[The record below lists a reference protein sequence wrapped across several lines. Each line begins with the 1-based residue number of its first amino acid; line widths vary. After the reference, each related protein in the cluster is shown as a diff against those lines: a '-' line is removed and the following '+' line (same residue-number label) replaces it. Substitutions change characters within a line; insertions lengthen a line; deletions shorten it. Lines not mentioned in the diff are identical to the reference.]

1 MARNQN
7 LLYGKLYQF
16 RLRYTFD
23 DFEKTV
29 WSPISKLP
37 LPIPIV
43 GSDFRYDSST
53 ESVSNEITIQFNT
66 QDPEITIIEIAVREG
81 NDGQWMLLDRIRKY
95 DENFDVLVESN
106 ILYEYK
112 FYNDKVL
119 FGLDQ
124 ADANRLFDYVP
135 QIAECT
141 ELINENQLVDAGI
154 TEGYDNVDVDA
165 TLSVEVVGNP
175 SGYGE
180 PVQPS
185 TTVYSWGIEIL
196 FTEIPSGSTTV
207 VEADEWI
214 LEQFTSIGEYSARE
228 YRGSEETELDV
239 IASLVWQLQSD
250 GANCLQDG
258 MKIVI
263 YKMFDES
270 ILLIS
275 RAEIRS
281 LLSSTQHFKTGR
293 LHKFGIIYYDRAFR
307 SGSVNSSEDT
317 EIYIRSLN
325 EMVEFAAIPN
335 SGTFPTARVAYTI
348 NNVPPKWAKYWQWVY
363 AKDYSDYVQILVND
377 IREDPDGNFI
387 TIAVNPSI
395 EALNTELT
403 ESIIPEWTFE
413 KGDRIRAIGYV
424 NNLGEPLN
432 VIEQIIDVPI
442 LSYDEDTKLFRIP
455 FVKFPY
461 STYFY
466 WLFEVYRKPIEFP
479 DQIGE
484 QYFEIG
490 ELNPVLNPYTEQRSH
505 GHVNHSYT
513 NQEVSNAISTLSAR
527 GYIDCGNAYVKR
539 RAYPFNGR
547 FRTYPVEANN
557 FDDFYVSDYYNVGR
571 INVVDNNSR
580 RAKLPTS
587 LRWSGS
593 YVTQS
598 RINNLSRGDYDDFD
612 YVTEKYGK
620 ITRLKQIGEVLNCR
634 QEYRSTSIYVGRVEL
649 RQSELEEMGFIAQS
663 NRLLGT
669 RYVSKEKWGCVNPE
683 SEVQNGQVSYYFDW
697 RNGAVIADGYN
708 KPEPISDLGMKKHFS
723 ELAQTL
729 TGYARVKVVGG
740 YDSRN
745 DILYYL
751 FTGRTNDD
759 LFSEV
764 VLFKNGW
771 KSFISLKNSLDTPP
785 DCFACI
791 GNHFVSFLGGQLW
804 VHGSGSPNTWYGVYR
819 PVELN
824 LVFNQ
829 AGDQNKIFRRVRLNS
844 DSDSWASPDYGD
856 VSIPPTPT
864 FRYGMQTRIP
874 AIRFRDEEG
883 MLYSDIPNNAGTPP
897 SLKGM
902 VNGEPMRGNSLR
914 LRLKNDSA
922 EQFGLLTVSVVE
934 QPT

>member
-37 LPIPIV
+37 LPIPVV
-43 GSDFRYDSST
+43 GSDFRYDSNT

-66 QDPEITIIEIAVREG
+66 QDPEITAIEIAVREG
-81 NDGQWMLLDRIRKY
+81 NDGQWLLLDRIRKY

-124 ADANRLFDYVP
+124 TDVNRLFDYVP

-165 TLSVEVVGNP
+165 TLSVEITGNLDFINVQQP
-175 SGYGE
+175 SGGY
-180 PVQPS
+180 QDRDYII
-185 TTVYSWGIEIL
+185 TFY
-196 FTEIPSGSTTV
+196 EIPVNSYTRV
-207 VEADEWI
+207 VVNGNVA
-214 LEQFTSIGEYSARE
+214 TKARF
-228 YRGSEETELDV
+228 GDTTELEV
-239 IASLVWQLQSD
+239 IASIVQQLQDQGIDCSQVD
-250 GANCLQDG
+250 MQ
-258 MKIVI
+258 
-263 YKMFDES
+263 
-270 ILLIS
+270 ILLIAPPGIFLWFVEARIES
-275 RAEIRS
+275 VPS
-281 LLSSTQHFKTGR
+281 LKSHFKTGKT
-293 LHKFGIIYYDRAFR
+293 HKFGVVYYDRALR
-307 SGSVNSSEDT
+307 SGAVNTNESCN
-317 EIYIRSLN
+317 IYIPYFEGYSAYFGAIEQIQRRRISYELN
-325 EMVEFAAIPN
+325 SI
-335 SGTFPTARVAYTI
+335 
-348 NNVPPKWAKYWQWVY
+348 PPKWAKYWQWVY
-363 AKDYSDYVQILVND
+363 AKDYSDYVQVYLTGIEATEND
-377 IREDPDGNFI
+377 EYLTVP
-387 TIAVNPSI
+387 VNPSI
-395 EALNTELT
+395 EALNTAVE
-403 ESIIPEWTFE
+403 ESVIAEWTFE
-413 KGDRIRAIGYV
+413 KGDRIRFHGYAS
-424 NNLGEPLN
+424 GEGGSLYELDT
-432 VIEQIIDVPI
+432 VKDFPI
-442 LSYDEDTKLFRIP
+442 LAYDEDTKNFKIP
-455 FVKFPY
+455 YDEYLLQRNTFDQPFHWTV
-461 STYFY
+461 
-466 WLFEVYRKPIEFP
+466 EVYRKPIQLP
-479 DQIGE
+479 DEIGE
-484 QYFEIG
+484 QYFEVC
-490 ELNPVLNPYTEQRSH
+490 ELNPVLNPYTEQRAH
-505 GHVNHSYT
+505 GHINLSNI
-513 NQEVSNAISTLSAR
+513 NQETSNGASTLPAR
-527 GYIDCGNAYVKR
+527 GYIEAGDSYTR
-539 RAYPFNGR
+539 QRAYPVSGGFYL
-547 FRTYPVEANN
+547 YPVEAKN

-587 LRWSGS
+587 LRWSGN

-612 YVTEKYGK
+612 FVTEKYGK

-649 RQSELEEMGFIAQS
+649 RQSELEGMGFIAQS

-683 SEVQNGQVSYYFDW
+683 SEVQNGQISYYFDW
-697 RNGAVIADGYN
+697 LNGAVIADGYN
-708 KPEPISDLGMKKHFS
+708 KPEPISDLGMKKHFR

-729 TGYARVKVVGG
+729 TGHAEVKVVGG
-740 YDSRN
+740 YDSR
-745 DILYYL
+745 DDMLYMA

-759 LFSEV
+759 IYSEV

-771 KSFISLKNSLDTPP
+771 KSFVTLLNESSEPP

-791 GNHFVSFLGGQLW
+791 GDKFVSFLGGQLYT
-804 VHGSGSPNTWYGVYR
+804 HGTGSPNTWYGVYR
-819 PVELN
+819 PMELN

-844 DSDSWASPDYGD
+844 DSDAWSCPVYGD
-856 VSIPPTPT
+856 VYVPPTPT
-864 FRYGMQTRIP
+864 FRSGMQTRIP

-897 SLKGM
+897 TLKGM

-914 LRLKNDSA
+914 LRLKNSSE
-922 EQFGLLTVSVVE
+922 EQFSLLTVSVVE

>member
-43 GSDFRYDSST
+43 GSDFRYDSNT
-53 ESVSNEITIQFNT
+53 EAVSNEITIQFNT
-66 QDPEITIIEIAVREG
+66 QDPEITVIEIAVREG
-81 NDGQWMLLDRIRKY
+81 NDGQWLLLDRIRKY

-124 ADANRLFDYVP
+124 TDVNRLFDYVP

-165 TLSVEVVGNP
+165 DIAYELTENNT
-175 SGYGE
+175 GYGQG
-180 PVQPS
+180 VQPTVVSVGADKRITFSEIPVNS
-185 TTVYSWGIEIL
+185 TTRII
-196 FTEIPSGSTTV
+196 IR
-207 VEADEWI
+207 DI
-214 LEQFTSIGEYSARE
+214 INLENVTYTARE
-228 YRGSEETELDV
+228 HRGTDETELQV
-239 IASLVWQLQSD
+239 IASLVSQLQDQGIS
-250 GANCLQDG
+250 CIQDD
-258 MKIVI
+258 MTITIYDYATKIVI
-263 YKMFDES
+263 ATVS
-270 ILLIS
+270 NLLIS
-275 RAEIRS
+275 TS
-281 LLSSTQHFKTGR
+281 HFKAGR
-293 LHKFGIIYYDRAFR
+293 THKFGIVYYDRALR
-307 SGSVNSSEDT
+307 SGTTNLASPIFIPHINN
-317 EIYIRSLN
+317 L
-325 EMVEFAAIPN
+325 IPN
-335 SGTFPTARVAYTI
+335 VVILSAGTFPTARLTYKL
-348 NNVPPKWAKYWQWVY
+348 NNIPPKWAKYWQWVY
-363 AKDYSDYVQILVND
+363 ARDYSDYIQMLVSD
-377 IREDPDGNFI
+377 IQLEENNTYM
-387 TIAVNPSI
+387 TIGFNNNI
-395 EALNTELT
+395 EALNTSLT
-403 ESIIPEWTFE
+403 ESVLQEWTFE
-413 KGDRIRAIGYV
+413 KGDRIRAIAYGSV
-424 NNLGEPLN
+424 SPPSFTLGN
-432 VIEQIIDVPI
+432 FTIINETIDLPI
-442 LSYDEDTKLFRIP
+442 ISYDEGTKKFRVP
-455 FVKFPY
+455 SNDRFFEESY
-461 STYFY
+461 Y
-466 WLFEVYRKPIEFP
+466 WIFEVYRKVIELP

-490 ELNPVLNPYTEQRSH
+490 ELNPVLNPYTEQRAH
-505 GHVNHSYT
+505 GHINQSYT
-513 NQEVSNAISTLSAR
+513 DQETSNGVSIQSAG
-527 GYIDCGNAYVKR
+527 GYIDCGNSYVRKR
-539 RAYPFNGR
+539 AFELNPSF
-547 FRTYPVEANN
+547 FASYPVEAKN

-587 LRWSGS
+587 LRWSGN

-612 YVTEKYGK
+612 FVTEKYGK

-649 RQSELEEMGFIAQS
+649 RQSELEGMGFIAQS

-683 SEVQNGQVSYYFDW
+683 SEVQNGQISYYFDW

-708 KPEPISDLGMKKHFS
+708 KPEPISDLGMKKHFR

-740 YDSRN
+740 YDSRE
-745 DILYYL
+745 DMLYYL

-791 GNHFVSFLGGQLW
+791 GNHFVSFLDGQLYI
-804 VHGSGSPNTWYGVYR
+804 HGSGSPNTWYGVYR
-819 PVELN
+819 PMELN

-829 AGDQNKIFRRVRLNS
+829 GGDQNKIFRRVRLNS
-844 DSDSWASPDYGD
+844 DSDAWSAPEYGD

-914 LRLKNDSA
+914 LRLKNDSTD
-922 EQFGLLTVSVVE
+922 QFGLLTVSVVE